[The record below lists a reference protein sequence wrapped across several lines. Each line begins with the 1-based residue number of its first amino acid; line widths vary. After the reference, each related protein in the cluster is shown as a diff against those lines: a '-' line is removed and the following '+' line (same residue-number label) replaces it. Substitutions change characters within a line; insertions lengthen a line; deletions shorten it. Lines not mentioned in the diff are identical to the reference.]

1 MVAAPAGASEIGSL
15 SQQTFQASLAR
26 LVLEPGYR
34 AQVRSEGETALGP
47 GHTRLERRRL
57 VGVAADPGLDL
68 TAYLVRSFR
77 LGKLLTLLP
86 LTRTLMGSRRFAE
99 EAQRYWDASP
109 PSSFY
114 FLEEALGFCDHLL
127 RRVGRRTLRVKYLDE
142 VVAYERA
149 MLELRRVRPEG
160 DPAGPQH
167 VRFRHDPAILLES
180 LAAGRRPRGVAERRF
195 DLVAVVDDQGDVQW
209 YSDELT
215 SMV

>member
-1 MVAAPAGASEIGSL
+1 V

-26 LVLEPGYR
+26 LVLEPNYR
-34 AQVRSEGETALGP
+34 ELIRSKGEAALGP

-99 EAQRYWDASP
+99 EAQRFWDASP

-114 FLEEALGFCDHLL
+114 FLEEALGFCDHVLE
-127 RRVGRRTLRVKYLDE
+127 RVENRALRVKYLDE

-149 MLELRRVRPEG
+149 MLELRRVRADGDSPE
-160 DPAGPQH
+160 PQR
-167 VRFRHDPAILLES
+167 VRFRHDPAVLLES

-195 DLVAVVDDQGDVQW
+195 DLVAAVDDQGDVQW
-209 YSDELT
+209 YADEVA
-215 SMV
+215 SVV